1 MNFVLPKHFDNS
13 TFLFKIDNNLLNY
26 DNNSFIMSYIRLHP
40 AEKAELEELAGEDLS
55 MNEVVR
61 ILLDNFIES
70 DEGYDDDDDDDGG

>member
-1 MNFVLPKHFDNS
+1 
-13 TFLFKIDNNLLNY
+13 
-26 DNNSFIMSYIRLHP
+26 MSYIRLHP